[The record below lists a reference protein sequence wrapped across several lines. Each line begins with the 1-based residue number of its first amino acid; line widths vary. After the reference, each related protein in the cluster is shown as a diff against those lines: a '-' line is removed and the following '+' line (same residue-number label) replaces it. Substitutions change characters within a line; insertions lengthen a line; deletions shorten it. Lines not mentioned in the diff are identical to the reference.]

1 MNGES
6 FILRFNDLPSVD
18 RGGGVKTTPLIKKF
32 PVVEGITTGITTFPP
47 GNMVPLHAHN
57 CAEQVTVLAGEAEA
71 EIDGERFRLKAPDT
85 TFIAAGKPHR
95 FINVGSTEMTIL
107 WIYGAREV
115 TRTFVESGETVGH
128 LSEKDVGGSR

>member
-1 MNGES
+1 MDDDS
-6 FILRFNDLPSVD
+6 FVLRFDELPSVD

-32 PVVEGITTGITTFPP
+32 PVAEGTTTGITTFPP
-47 GNMVPLHAHN
+47 GNKVPLHAHN

-85 TFIAAGKPHR
+85 TYIAAGKPHR
-95 FINVGSTEMTIL
+95 FVNVGSTEMTIL

-128 LSEKDVGGSR
+128 LSKKDVGGGQ